1 MQIQKTLMN
10 TCTEP
15 RSTCIGYRRNAG
27 TSVIKHMPVDRAV
40 EPGRE
45 LLPHGTVQHRWDG
58 GKGTGVMLDP
68 VGFLLKKS
76 EVRTSTRKQRQ
87 EEVAMT
93 VGT

>member
-10 TCTEP
+10 ACTEP
-15 RSTCIGYRRNAG
+15 GSTCTGYRRNAG

-40 EPGRE
+40 EPGRV
-45 LLPHGTVQHRWDG
+45 LLPRGTVQHRWDG

-76 EVRTSTRKQRQ
+76 EVRTPRGSRGRRR
-87 EEVAMT
+87 
-93 VGT
+93 

>member
-1 MQIQKTLMN
+1 MKTFCAELG
-10 TCTEP
+10 
-15 RSTCIGYRRNAG
+15 STCIGYRRNAG

-45 LLPHGTVQHRWDG
+45 LLPRGMVQHRWDG

-76 EVRTSTRKQRQ
+76 KVRTPGGSRGRSR
-87 EEVAMT
+87 
-93 VGT
+93 GT